1 MSENTFGNHISK
13 LTKLFEMDKIILR
26 FPHVTEKIFGQL
38 DNPSLVLCQTVSR
51 PWNNYLNDQK
61 FLYERIMTEMAKSK
75 PFVGSEESWNR
86 ILKKLN
92 SKTVMELYYAM
103 KAYLEEARTIYCFY
117 RNLTPLHIAAYSGSV
132 PLYEKILEKSQA
144 QNPKTNLRSNSVRN
158 RTPIDIAANKGHF
171 LLCKSIMESMQ
182 DKNPVSS
189 GVCSALFEA
198 AGNGH
203 VEVCK
208 LLMDSIDDK
217 NPEVAPMGR
226 TPLHIASGRGHL
238 EVVKLIM
245 EKLIDKNPKADDWGT
260 PLHEA
265 AYGGHLEI
273 CQLILDNV
281 DDKNPTMEN
290 HGCIG
295 NESYDFRGGWTPLH
309 NAAINGQVDVCK
321 LIIDSI
327 DNNPLS
333 RGATEQQTPQKAGIH
348 PGLITYYFEPSVK
361 KAKKNENDENKNPK
375 AGNGQTPLHV
385 ASENGHLEV
394 CKLIIEKVNDKNPKC
409 EILKTPLHCAAIG
422 GHLEICRLILNNV
435 QDKNPT
441 DLDGRTPLE
450 IAAMKGQLET
460 CKLLMSYI
468 EVKDQYFVARDT
480 FNRSKGWPKM
490 DSTVDPFVE
499 VDLTE
504 KHVEVRQY
512 LQTFFENSVPFNEA
526 GNAKRFKS
534 L

>member
-1 MSENTFGNHISK
+1 
-13 LTKLFEMDKIILR
+13 MDKIILR
-26 FPHVTEKIFGQL
+26 FPHVTEKIFDQL
-38 DNPSLVLCQTVSR
+38 DNPSLALCEMVSR

-103 KAYLEEARTIYCFY
+103 KAYLEEARTIYSFY

-132 PLYEKILEKSQA
+132 PLYEKIFEKSQA
-144 QNPKTNLRSNSVRN
+144 QNPKSNSRSNEVRS
-158 RTPIDIAANKGHF
+158 RTPIDIAARKGHF

-208 LLMDSIDDK
+208 LIIDSIDDK
-217 NPEVAPMGR
+217 NPEVAAPMGR
-226 TPLHIASGRGHL
+226 TPLHVASGNGHL

-273 CQLILDNV
+273 CQLILDNT

-295 NESYDFRGGWTPLH
+295 TESYDFRGGWTPLH
-309 NAAINGQVDVCK
+309 DAAQSGQVDVYK

-327 DNNPLS
+327 DDTKPLS
-333 RGATEQQTPQKAGIH
+333 RGTKEHQAPKKAGIH

-385 ASENGHLEV
+385 ASENGHLEL
-394 CKLIIEKVNDKNPKC
+394 CKLIIEKVYEKNPKC

-422 GHLEICRLILNNV
+422 GHLEICRLILNNI

-450 IAAMKGQLET
+450 IAAMKGQLEM
-460 CKLLMSYI
+460 CKLLMSYV
-468 EVKDQYFVARDT
+468 EVKNQYSVARDT
-480 FNRSKGWPKM
+480 FNRSNGWSKM
-490 DSTVDPFVE
+490 DNTVDPA
-499 VDLTE
+499 VDLTR
-504 KHVEVRQY
+504 KHMEVLQY
-512 LQTFFENSVPFNEA
+512 LQTYFENSVPSNVA
-526 GNAKRFKS
+526 GPAKRFKS
-534 L
+534 LKGHPQ